1 MVSVSGYGAWIDAI
15 YHFVCSLIGFAI
27 YVLTSCRNR
36 MDNGNNV
43 MSTRTRSP
51 LILPTIDML
60 PPLDLSTS
68 RDNPEFAILHKRLT
82 NLLGVDGAVRLS
94 AEESTKQAAVEEV
107 HNSRS
112 S

>member
-1 MVSVSGYGAWIDAI
+1 
-15 YHFVCSLIGFAI
+15 
-27 YVLTSCRNR
+27 
-36 MDNGNNV
+36 
-43 MSTRTRSP
+43 
-51 LILPTIDML
+51 ML
-60 PPLDLSTS
+60 PPLDLCTS
-68 RDNPEFAILHKRLT
+68 RDNPEFAILHKHLT

>member
-1 MVSVSGYGAWIDAI
+1 
-15 YHFVCSLIGFAI
+15 
-27 YVLTSCRNR
+27 
-36 MDNGNNV
+36 
-43 MSTRTRSP
+43 
-51 LILPTIDML
+51 ML
-60 PPLDLSTS
+60 PPLELSTS
-68 RDNPEFAILHKRLT
+68 HNNPKFAVLHKRLT